1 MSLRGV
7 VIEPSTIGMGRGKI
21 RIAEEIYRKL

>member
-1 MSLRGV
+1 V
-7 VIEPSTIGMGRGKI
+7 AIEPSIIGMGRGKI